1 MSRFEE
7 GFQDAVALVTGGSS
21 GIGEATARRLAAEG
35 ARVIIAD
42 LDEGRGKTIC
52 EDIGAD
58 FMVLDVS
65 DPVAWETQVAE
76 IESRHGAL
84 HIVHL
89 NAGITTHT
97 SEPGDLAEPFN
108 IATMPLS
115 NYRRIMGANV
125 DGVILGARACTP
137 LMQRSGGGC
146 LVATASVAG
155 VVSFPPDP
163 IYTATKHAVVGFV
176 RSQAPLLEPT
186 GIKFHAVLPGVV
198 DTRIL
203 SENFAD
209 EARAMGIKV
218 MDPSE
223 IAEGVVTACRA
234 STNGDLWLC
243 LPEQAPRPY
252 LFAPV
257 DNIGLPN
264 LDE

>member
-1 MSRFEE
+1 MSRFEQ
-7 GFQDAVALVTGGSS
+7 GFQDSVALITGGSS
-21 GIGEATARRLAAEG
+21 GIGEATARRLADEG
-35 ARVIIAD
+35 ARVIVAD
-42 LDEGRGKTIC
+42 LDEGRGKSIC
-52 EDIGAD
+52 EEIGAD
-58 FMVLDVS
+58 FMTLDVS
-65 DPVAWETQVAE
+65 DPDAWETR
-76 IESRHGAL
+76 IEEVENRYGAL

-97 SEPGDLAEPFN
+97 SESGDLVEPFDL
-108 IATMPLS
+108 ASMPLS

-125 DGVILGARACTP
+125 DGVILGARACTS
-137 LMQRSGGGC
+137 LMQASGGGC

-163 IYTATKHAVVGFV
+163 VYTATKHAVVGFV
-176 RSQAPLLEPT
+176 RAQAPLLEPT
-186 GIKFHAVLPGVV
+186 GVTFHAVLPGVV

-234 STNGDLWLC
+234 SSSGDLWLC

-252 LFAPV
+252 QFAPV
-257 DNIGLPN
+257 DNIGLPKLN
-264 LDE
+264 E